1 MKKKKL
7 IIVVIICFLLIGA
20 FSDSKSS
27 DSREKPKQNQQEE
40 SKQDQEESVQNQQE
54 ESKQDQEESVQDQE
68 NLKQNQQEVSQSVEK
83 KKATESGDYTIDGI
97 DFYFSS
103 EVRDDATG
111 KWRRSE
117 IADVNANVFDY
128 CVDYYNEMFSS
139 DDEIHA
145 IVNFSSKTTS
155 KIYVLGDGVLDVCVY
170 EYVKGEEHSAS
181 TLFSGDLLKED
192 FISIETGKPAEF

>member
-1 MKKKKL
+1 MKKKNI

-27 DSREKPKQNQQEE
+27 DVVKKPKQDQQIDADQNQQEAPKQNQQEE
-40 SKQDQEESVQNQQE
+40 VSKSKQETTKSV
-54 ESKQDQEESVQDQE
+54 
-68 NLKQNQQEVSQSVEK
+68 K
-83 KKATESGDYTIDGI
+83 KKKEIESGDYTIDGI

-103 EVRDDATG
+103 EVRNDATG
-111 KWRRSE
+111 KWRLSE

-128 CVDYYNEMFSS
+128 CIDYYNEMFSS

-155 KIYVLGDGVLDVCVY
+155 KIYVLGDGILDVCVY